1 MSTRFAV
8 LAALA
13 LAAADASAAPKEF
26 KTSRTQTV
34 TATVK
39 AVDPATRQVTLLQKN
54 GKELT
59 FKASD
64 RVKNLAQVKPGDIVV
79 AKVAEQMT
87 LRLLAADEQAPAP
100 TAAAKVQEAKP
111 GEEPGATMTADVS
124 GVATV
129 EAIAPDKKSV
139 TLKGPRGN
147 VVKLHVKDPKNL
159 DAVKVGSR
167 VAITYTKALAIDVVA
182 AKPGAAAK

>member
-1 MSTRFAV
+1 MPMRFAV

-13 LAAADASAAPKEF
+13 LAAADASAKEF

-39 AVDPATRQVTLLQKN
+39 AVDQATRQVTLLQEN

-64 RVKNLAQVKPGDIVV
+64 RVKNLAQVKPGDTVV

-87 LRLLAADEQAPAP
+87 LRLLGANEEAPAP
-100 TAAAKVQEAKP
+100 TATAKVQEAKP
-111 GEEPGATMTADVS
+111 GEEPGATMLADVS

-129 EAIAPDKKSV
+129 ESIAPDKKSV
-139 TLKGPRGN
+139 KLKGPRGN

-159 DAVKVGSR
+159 EGVKVGSR
-167 VAITYTKALAIDVVA
+167 VAVTYSKALAVDVVS
-182 AKPGAAAK
+182 KKK

>member
-13 LAAADASAAPKEF
+13 LAASNAAAAPKEF

-39 AVDPATRQVTLLQKN
+39 AVDPATRQVTLVQAN

-59 FKASD
+59 FKASE
-64 RVKNLAQVKPGDIVV
+64 RVKNLAQVKPGDTVV
-79 AKVAEQMT
+79 AKIAEQIA
-87 LRLLAADEQAPAP
+87 LRLLGAGEAGPEP
-100 TAAAKVQEAKP
+100 TATARVQEAKP
-111 GEEPGATMTADVS
+111 GEEPGATMMADVS

-159 DAVKVGSR
+159 DGVKVGAR
-167 VAITYTKALAIDVVA
+167 VAVTYSKTLAVDVVS
-182 AKPGAAAK
+182 KPN